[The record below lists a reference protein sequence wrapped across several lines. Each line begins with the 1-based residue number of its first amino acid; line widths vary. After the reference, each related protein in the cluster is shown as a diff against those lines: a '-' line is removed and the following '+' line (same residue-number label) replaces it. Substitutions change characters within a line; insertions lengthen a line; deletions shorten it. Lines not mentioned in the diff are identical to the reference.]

1 MDRTAAKE
9 EELTFILSSKSAFLE
24 DLGSQPWNSI
34 FSQNQNVRSR
44 ARIFDQIV
52 IETLD
57 RHAPLKKIKIRKF
70 HKKGLSQ
77 VTLDLIK
84 EREKA
89 RVNYSKAKIEDK
101 ERVHAIYK
109 IARNKVTARI
119 RRDAKISTINLINE
133 SGKPWEYWKN
143 VKKITDPQVV
153 QKMELLEDG
162 VLIQDEQ
169 KLSNIFC
176 KFFKRRGK
184 FPE

>member
-1 MDRTAAKE
+1 M
-9 EELTFILSSKSAFLE
+9 
-24 DLGSQPWNSI
+24 
-34 FSQNQNVRSR
+34 
-44 ARIFDQIV
+44 
-52 IETLD
+52 
-57 RHAPLKKIKIRKF
+57 
-70 HKKGLSQ
+70 
-77 VTLDLIK
+77 DLIK

-176 KFFKRRGK
+176 KFFKTEIEK
-184 FPE
+184 LHVNI